1 MFNQKPIQ
9 LTTGVITLSSLIL
22 LSFSSIGATQTET
35 SDSNSDETEESITDL
50 IPNRR
55 RGGAGRS
62 TTTVEN
68 VEDKEDENVEDKEDE
83 NTEIVQAPQRRKPAA
98 SRNDNQCNFNPQQL
112 IALIP
117 ENLRGKTT
125 ATSPTLYFSVPAISA
140 NTEIEFVLR
149 DTQDRLVE
157 KQTFSGK
164 GKAGIMGLKLPSV
177 PRISEGNRNSSY
189 HWYLSVIC
197 NKSDRAYDVVVEG
210 LLQPVAL
217 EANVQQQL
225 ATANLEERIKLYQ
238 TYDLWHE
245 NLDTLAT
252 MKRSQPQNSRASQQ
266 LGQLLQSVKLD
277 PSIGQQPLLGIQTL
291 TSRR

>member
-62 TTTVEN
+62 TTTV
-68 VEDKEDENVEDKEDE
+68 ENVEDKEDE

-252 MKRSQPQNSRASQQ
+252 MRRSQP
-266 LGQLLQSVKLD
+266 
-277 PSIGQQPLLGIQTL
+277 
-291 TSRR
+291 